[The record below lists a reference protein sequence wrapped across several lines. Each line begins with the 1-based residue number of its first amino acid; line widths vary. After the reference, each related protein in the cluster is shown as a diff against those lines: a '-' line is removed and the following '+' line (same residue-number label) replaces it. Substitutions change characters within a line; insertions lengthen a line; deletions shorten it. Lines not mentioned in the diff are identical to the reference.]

1 MAKRVLIKFADK
13 KLISAANKIL
23 NVDKWIKTPKEPT
36 REKTKKL
43 EEIMPL
49 VKFST
54 IWPINEK
61 KVDKFNLL
69 SRPHRSLKFIWT
81 SETVMLGCTIIK
93 SNKILNP
100 SLYKFIPASK
110 IRVRF
115 VKKNPDKGSEILAL
129 TKRFDNLI
137 PASLS
142 RFLFLL
148 NPWVFW

>member
-61 KVDKFNLL
+61 KVDCIQL
-69 SRPHRSLKFIWT
+69 
-81 SETVMLGCTIIK
+81 
-93 SNKILNP
+93 
-100 SLYKFIPASK
+100 
-110 IRVRF
+110 
-115 VKKNPDKGSEILAL
+115 
-129 TKRFDNLI
+129 
-137 PASLS
+137 
-142 RFLFLL
+142 LL
-148 NPWVFW
+148 NTIWIN